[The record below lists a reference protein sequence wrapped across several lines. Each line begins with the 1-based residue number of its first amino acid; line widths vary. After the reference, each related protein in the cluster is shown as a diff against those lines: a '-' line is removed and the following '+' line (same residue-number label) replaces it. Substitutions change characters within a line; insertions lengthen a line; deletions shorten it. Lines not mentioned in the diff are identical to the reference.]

1 MPSRRV
7 YVGNDPRED
16 LAYRVCVESLRDHC
30 DTADVSPVALAA
42 LRRAGLYRRAF
53 FVDQGQHF
61 DATDGRPF
69 STEFS
74 FSRFL
79 VPILGQLEARDWVL
93 WCDSDILFRA
103 DVCDLFDLAD
113 DRYACMVVKHDYH
126 PLESRK
132 MRAGQVQQDY
142 PRKNWSSLILW
153 NCHHPATQSLTTYE
167 VNMMPGRWLHGL
179 SWLSDDQIG
188 ALPEEWNWLQSW
200 SDPALNARA
209 VHFTLGTPDLRGS
222 PETPWDAEWLA
233 VAQRFA

>member
-1 MPSRRV
+1 MPRV
-7 YVGNDPRED
+7 YIGHDPREES
-16 LAYRVCVESLRDHC
+16 AFRVCQASLRAHC
-30 DTADVSPVALAA
+30 SEVDISRVALGP
-42 LRRAGLYRRAF
+42 LRRAGLYRRSF
-53 FVDQGQHF
+53 FVDSGQPY

-79 VPILGQLEARDWVL
+79 VPILGAIEGRKWVL
-93 WCDSDILFRA
+93 WCDSDFLFRA
-103 DVCDLFDLAD
+103 DVCDLFALAD

-153 NCHHPATQSLTTYE
+153 NCQHPATQSLTTYE

-179 SWLSDDQIG
+179 SWLTDQQIG

-200 SDPALNARA
+200 SDPALEAKA
-209 VHFTLGTPDLRGS
+209 VHYTLATPDVRGA
-222 PETPWDAEWLA
+222 PETPWDEDWLKA
-233 VAQRFA
+233 AQEFA